1 MHEENDSSLERLKMC
16 LRSVRQANEASFAEL
31 IALEDW
37 REVAMMELQRRAAR
51 ALRAIPSDLLEMMAF
66 DMIDTRKAMTDVFT
80 ESRTAPR

>member
-1 MHEENDSSLERLKMC
+1 MHDGNDTSLEHLKMC
-16 LRSVRQANEASFAEL
+16 LRSVRQANRASFAEL

-66 DMIDTRKAMTDVFT
+66 DLIDTRQAMTEVFA
-80 ESRTAPR
+80 EFRTAPR